1 MYIIDASVYAP
12 LIITYGKDLIEKL
25 RKIRPI
31 ILDLTLY
38 EICNAFWKE
47 HIKLHKI
54 SKEEAIIACSAS
66 KALSRYITLYS
77 IIDLD
82 IDKVMKMAIE
92 NDITFYD
99 ASYIALAHKLKT
111 SIASEDH
118 DIITVAP
125 KYNIRVIR
133 LNELINILEQT

>member
-25 RKIRPI
+25 RKIKSI

-38 EICNAFWKE
+38 EVCNVFWKE
-47 HIKLHKI
+47 HTKLHKI
-54 SKEEAIIACSAS
+54 SEEEAIIACKAA
-66 KALSRYITLYS
+66 KALSRYVTLYS
-77 IIDLD
+77 VADLD
-82 IDKVMKMAIE
+82 TAEAMKIAIE
-92 NDITFYD
+92 NNITFYD

-118 DIITVAP
+118 DILTVAP
-125 KYNIRVIR
+125 RYNIRVIR
-133 LNELINILEQT
+133 LNELINMLEQT